1 MNRWKP
7 AFALMALALTA
18 SATFGQTPEQLKK
31 ELDQQKAQIS
41 ALTQKM
47 DAVIKENAELKSQQD
62 AVQSDTLETEV
73 NRLTERLAAAT
84 SVNSKASQITM
95 GGEFRFR
102 NTYTLGDSEGFNG
115 GDGTNNGTTEHDGTY
130 TDARVRINFLYNFTK
145 DVSAF
150 AELQTAWA
158 LGDNSEGPISAV
170 EFGGNTDVNL
180 YQGWLKVGN
189 LFGRS
194 EFSSKVGRQEIV
206 LGNQFQFGN
215 ADWYD
220 GVVFD
225 GARWDWECTGFS
237 LTGLALKLSSSDGSG
252 DFDQTSAFNNSHDD
266 DELYGLYFTLK
277 SIKNHTIDLYW
288 LYVNGHGGSSLNS
301 GANAGFGNNNDLGG
315 GGVTGFLYPGS
326 SAYFHT
332 LGARIGGTFDVAA
345 GLDWNVEFAY
355 QFGDQQFAGGELDIG
370 AFALEAELGLTFSKD
385 SMFRIYARFLW
396 AEGPGDDDELGYI
409 PLYPNRHSNGGFRA
423 RYGLADLIPM
433 TNVVTVQLGLHFDP
447 DPAWTLG
454 LTALWATTDDTAS
467 GAANGFTQAATGNN
481 ILPGNGVPDEDYGWE
496 IDVWGEYRYSD
507 HLVFNAGVAFVFADD
522 AAEALYG
529 IDDDL
534 QFYGYIQARL
544 LF

>member
-345 GLDWNVEFAY
+345 GLDYNVEASY
-355 QFGDQQFAGGELDIG
+355 QFGDVHGFFGGNADVD
-370 AFALEAELGLTFSKD
+370 AFAVEAEVGLTFSSSSK
-385 SMFRIYARFLW
+385 FRVYSRFLF
-396 AEGPGDDDELGYI
+396 AEGPDDNDVGY
-409 PLYPNRHSNGGFRA
+409 LSLFPNRHSNTAAFRA
-423 RYGLADLIPM
+423 RYGLFDLIPM
-433 TNVVTVQLGLHFDP
+433 SNVWSVQLGLHFDP
-447 DPAWTLG
+447 ADNWTLG
-454 LTALWATTDDTAS
+454 LTGLWA
-467 GAANGFTQAATGNN
+467 GADEEGSNNVVSANG
-481 ILPGNGVPDEDYGWE
+481 DDSDYGWE
-496 IDVWGEYRYSD
+496 VDLWGEYRYSE
-507 HLVFNAGVAFVFADD
+507 HLTFGAGVALLWADD
-522 AAEALYG
+522 QG
-529 IDDDL
+529 QFMWNVDDGT
-534 QFYGYIQARL
+534 QFLGYVQARL
-544 LF
+544 WF